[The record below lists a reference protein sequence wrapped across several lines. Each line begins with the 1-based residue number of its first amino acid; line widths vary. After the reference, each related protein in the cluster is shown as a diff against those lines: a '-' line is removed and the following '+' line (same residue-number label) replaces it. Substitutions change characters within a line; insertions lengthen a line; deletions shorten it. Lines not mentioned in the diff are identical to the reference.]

1 MGPDGVAPEPLER
14 ALAEVALK
22 PADVH
27 LDAQFQASLGGD
39 KFALPVRTFLMS
51 RPLEIPYVLSHTRG
65 GIVKAGTTPHALLE
79 GMLAKV
85 NVRMR
90 RGEGGWPGLTE
101 FEKSIAGAVVPLAEV
116 IRTLDEKMGQP
127 LGDRDLERLQKSAR
141 AVPRDVQKAAC
152 VVLYAS
158 VSAAEWHRLAFERVH
173 DLLTPEFVQDLTAM
187 FCSPGHTPP
196 RSLER
201 VAEQTDFASLY
212 AGAEDLTLGVER
224 ALDLLRDRRT
234 TETFAFNEQTPLGRI
249 VLRAGKS
256 GPEGEVPE
264 GESPLLLLDLDGDD
278 VYHTGGAAVGPDRPV
293 SVLIDLGGN
302 DRYEAPETST
312 GSFGSGVLGYGIL
325 VDTGGNDKYQGGGL
339 SQGVGLLGVG
349 MLIDLGNGRD
359 TYDAVATSQGA
370 GAFGVGLLLDEG
382 GGDTFRSFTQSQ
394 GFGFTLG
401 CGYLLNLG
409 KGDDSY
415 TLRNDS
421 TGDATTD
428 ARPTAGVARFPS
440 AQDPQHNAS
449 LGQGCGM
456 GRRGDLSD
464 GHSWAGG
471 FGLLYDAGGN
481 DTYRAEVMA
490 QGCGY
495 WYGVGCLIDDSGDD
509 KYHAFWYGQGAA
521 AHFAVGALLDYA
533 GNDTYVCDAAV
544 AQGAA
549 HDGSVAWLVDAAGND
564 SYRSPTLSLG
574 AAAVG
579 SIGVFLDVAGDDRYE
594 AASAGTAAAN
604 PWHVAGGARTEQ
616 WGSYLEDQLNLGLFL
631 DCGGRDTYTGL
642 PGRDNHIW
650 RDPAEYPAL
659 GLRSEY
665 GVGVDADN
673 GGFSPVRLHP
683 LTEAAGE
690 K

>member
-1 MGPDGVAPEPLER
+1 M
-14 ALAEVALK
+14 
-22 PADVH
+22 
-27 LDAQFQASLGGD
+27 
-39 KFALPVRTFLMS
+39 
-51 RPLEIPYVLSHTRG
+51 
-65 GIVKAGTTPHALLE
+65 
-79 GMLAKV
+79 
-85 NVRMR
+85 
-90 RGEGGWPGLTE
+90 
-101 FEKSIAGAVVPLAEV
+101 PLAEV

-141 AVPRDVQKAAC
+141 TVPRDVQEAAC

-173 DLLTPEFVQDLTAM
+173 DLLTPDFVQDLVAA
-187 FCSPGHTPP
+187 FCSPGRTPP
-196 RSLER
+196 RALER

-234 TETFAFNEQTPLGRI
+234 TETFAFNEPTPMGSI

-256 GPEGEVPE
+256 DPEGEVLE
-264 GESPLLLLDLDGDD
+264 GESPLLLLDLDGDG

-293 SVLIDLGGN
+293 SVLIHLGGN
-302 DRYEAPETST
+302 NRYEAPETST

-325 VDTGGNDKYQGGGL
+325 VAVGGNDVYKGGGL
-339 SQGVGLLGVG
+339 SQGAGLLGVG
-349 MLIDLGNGRD
+349 MLLDLGKGHH

-370 GAFGVGLLLDEG
+370 GAFGVGLLLDEE

-409 KGDDSY
+409 KGNDSY
-415 TLRNDS
+415 TLRNDAV
-421 TGDATTD
+421 GDQTSAS
-428 ARPTAGVARFPS
+428 RPTARFPS
-440 AQDPQHNAS
+440 AQDPEHNAS

-471 FGLLYDAGGN
+471 YGLLYDAGGN

-509 KYHAFWYGQGAA
+509 TYHAYWYGQGAA
-521 AHFAVGALLDYA
+521 AHYAVGALLDYA
-533 GNDTYVCDAAV
+533 GNDSYTCDAAV

-549 HDGSVAWLVDAAGND
+549 HDGSVAWLVDTEGND
-564 SYRSPTLSLG
+564 TYRAPALALG
-574 AAAVG
+574 AASVG
-579 SIGVFLDVAGDDRYE
+579 SIGIFLDVAGDDRYE
-594 AASAGTAAAN
+594 AVAAGTGAAN
-604 PWHVAGGARTEQ
+604 PSHVTGGARTEK
-616 WGSYLEDQLNLGLFL
+616 WGSYLEDQLNLGLFM
-631 DCGGRDTYTGL
+631 DCGGRDTFTGL
-642 PGRDNHIW
+642 PGREGHVW
-650 RDPAEYPAL
+650 RDPAEHPELA
-659 GLRSEY
+659 LRSEC
-665 GVGVDADN
+665 GVGIDADN
-673 GGFSPVRLHP
+673 AGLPPVRLHP
-683 LTEAAGE
+683 LTAGTASRE
-690 K
+690 